1 MRLVRRL
8 HRAVGL
14 RRRRRQLLALALAL
28 DLVAPPCLL
37 AILLVPGLAVL
48 LHLPFL
54 GLVLVAPRRLHRI
67 QAVRP
72 VRRRRS
78 HSPRLDVITSTM
90 ERMAGGF
97 TSGLARFKGFSLDCI

>member
-1 MRLVRRL
+1 MRLVRRF

-14 RRRRRQLLALALAL
+14 RRRRRRLLALALG
-28 DLVAPPCLL
+28 LVARPCLL

-48 LHLPFL
+48 LYLPFL
-54 GLVLVAPRRLHRI
+54 GLVLVLVAPRHLHRI
-67 QAVRP
+67 RAIRP

-90 ERMAGGF
+90 ERMAGEF
-97 TSGLARFKGFSLDCI
+97 TSGLARFEGFSLDCI